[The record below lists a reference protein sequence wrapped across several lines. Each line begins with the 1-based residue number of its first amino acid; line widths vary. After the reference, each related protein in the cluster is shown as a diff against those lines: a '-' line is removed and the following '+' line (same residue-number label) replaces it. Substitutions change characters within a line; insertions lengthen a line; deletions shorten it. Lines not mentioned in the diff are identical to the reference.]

1 MMTAARAP
9 QPPIQPR
16 SEARRPWRRSRLPLS
31 ALALAAALAGGCGHG
46 HGANKTS
53 KPAEVIVT
61 QPVTAELV
69 DYQDFT
75 GRLSAVKSVD
85 MTARVSGY
93 LEWIHFNEGDVVQKG
108 AKLFSIDPR
117 TYQAKYDKAVAD
129 LARSRA
135 TKKAADYEA
144 VRQRDLMNKR
154 AGAKTDLDLAV
165 GKAEEAAAF
174 VKYCESAVAD
184 VKIDLDYTLVTA
196 PITGRISKYYITE
209 GNLVMADKTL
219 LTTIV
224 SEDPIYVNFDVDE
237 RTLLNLLGPTYRKVG
252 RLPDVRFPV
261 LIRLANEDEFR
272 FDPKHAGV
280 VNFIDNQVTATSGT
294 IRMRGVF
301 HNPDGQLKAG
311 LFARVRLPI
320 GDVKKAILI
329 PDEALMSDQGRKY
342 VFVVNN
348 KNEVIYRKVRPGQ
361 QVGLLREILPPDP
374 KQEGKEGIKEGERII
389 VQGQQRVR
397 PGAAVTVKT
406 QPPPQA
412 PLSPLVRLLTTTQ
425 QAAAKQ
431 KLIDA
436 E

>member
-129 LARSRA
+129 LAHSRA

-311 LFARVRLPI
+311 LFARPPADWRREEGHPDPRRGADERPGSQIRFRGQQQERGHLSQGAARPAGRPAA
-320 GDVKKAILI
+320 GDSAAG
-329 PDEALMSDQGRKY
+329 PETGGQGRH
-342 VFVVNN
+342 
-348 KNEVIYRKVRPGQ
+348 
-361 QVGLLREILPPDP
+361 
-374 KQEGKEGIKEGERII
+374 
-389 VQGQQRVR
+389 QGGRAHHCAGSAAGAAGRGGHRQDAAAAA
-397 PGAAVTVKT
+397 GAAV
-406 QPPPQA
+406 
-412 PLSPLVRLLTTTQ
+412 
-425 QAAAKQ
+425 AAGAVA
-431 KLIDA
+431 DDHPASGREA
-436 E
+436 EAD